1 VLLLRWLCAA
11 ALIIAVCAAL
21 WRLAHPGPT
30 ATSPTRA
37 ALGRFASHPSA
48 VLALVALVALYVV
61 SALAPWLATHDP
73 IEILSQSLA
82 NHPPSHDLLFGTD
95 FAGRDVFSRVL
106 FGVRISLAIALLATA
121 LSVVIG
127 TAYGA
132 TAGFVGGAV
141 DSVMMRLV
149 DACLAIPRIV
159 LLIAIGTLWSPLS
172 VSSLVLLLG
181 LTAWFGTSR
190 LVRAEVLSLRE
201 REMVAA
207 ARALGARDL
216 VIIGR
221 HVLPNVISPVIVAA
235 TLGIANVIISE
246 AALSFLGI
254 GIPVPTPS
262 LGNIIHDGTPYIA
275 TAWWVA
281 LFPGIAL
288 VITALS
294 CNLAGDGLRD
304 AMDPRQ
310 VDR

>member
-1 VLLLRWLCAA
+1 VLALRWLCAA
-11 ALIIAVCAAL
+11 ALIAALCAAL
-21 WRLAHPGPT
+21 WRFARRGGSTSRARAVLARY
-30 ATSPTRA
+30 S
-37 ALGRFASHPSA
+37 SHPSA
-48 VLALVALVALYVV
+48 VISLVALIVLYVV

-73 IEILSQSLA
+73 IEILAQTLA
-82 NHPPSHDLLFGTD
+82 NHPPSRELLFGTD

-106 FGVRISLAIALLATA
+106 YGTRLSLTIALLATVI
-121 LSVVIG
+121 SVVIG

-132 TAGFVGGAV
+132 TAGFVGGTL
-141 DSVMMRLV
+141 DSFMMRLV
-149 DACLAIPRIV
+149 DAFLSIPRIV

-172 VSSLVLLLG
+172 ITSLILMLG

-190 LVRAEVLSLRE
+190 LVRAEVLSLKE

-216 VIIGR
+216 AIVRR
-221 HVLPNVISPVIVAA
+221 HILPNVLSPVIVAA
-235 TLGIANVIISE
+235 TLGVAGVIVSE
-246 AALSFLGI
+246 AALSYLGI
-254 GIPVPTPS
+254 GIPDPTPS
-262 LGNIIHDGTPYIA
+262 LGNIIHDGTPFLA

-288 VITALS
+288 VITALA